1 MAKGSVLVVED
12 DRDIGELLEYNLAR
26 NGYEVRVATTGEEA
40 LEEVRKR
47 SPDLIIL
54 DLMLPGVDGIDV
66 CRMLRADPDT
76 AAIPILM
83 LTARDQEADI
93 VTGLEIGADDY
104 MTKPFSVRVLLARV
118 KALLRRRRVGEAP
131 EGQTVRI
138 GELQIDPARHEVR
151 RSGQRIPLTRSEFR
165 LLLTLARRP
174 GRVYSRDQLIEA
186 IHGEGYYVTDRT
198 IDVLVA
204 SVRKKLGPTGERIE
218 TVRGVGYRFREPEE

>member
-40 LEEVRKR
+40 LEEVKKR

>member
-40 LEEVRKR
+40 LEEVKKR

-83 LTARDQEADI
+83 LTARDHEADI

-131 EGQTVRI
+131 EGQAVRI

-151 RSGQRIPLTRSEFR
+151 RAGQRIPLTRSEFR

-204 SVRKKLGPTGERIE
+204 SVRKKLGPTGEWIE